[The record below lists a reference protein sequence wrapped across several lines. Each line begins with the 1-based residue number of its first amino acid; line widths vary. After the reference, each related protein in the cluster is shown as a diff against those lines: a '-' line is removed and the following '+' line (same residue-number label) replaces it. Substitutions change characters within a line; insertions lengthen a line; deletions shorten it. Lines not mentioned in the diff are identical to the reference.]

1 MADAQRPGHRHK
13 VLQLVALALAQV
25 GGCVGQHHAPQVA
38 LQRRQQRL
46 RIWAKAAVKR
56 WVSGRPA
63 GTILPDTVPEK
74 IGITPLDAV
83 VATAVGSKCV
93 RMLSRTPC
101 FPRLNTKVR
110 GSGFLAESVPSVTCV
125 RFFFCV
131 WEACVG
137 A

>member
-1 MADAQRPGHRHK
+1 MGIQNPWPP
-13 VLQLVALALAQV
+13 ALASDVVQFLDGFWKQFGAL
-25 GGCVGQHHAPQVA
+25 PQVA